1 MGLYKRGRVWWMCF
15 MHEGRFVRKP
25 TKTTDKKLAEKIYHK
40 VMADVVQGNW
50 FEKLPGEE
58 ITFKEMVE
66 KYLAEH
72 STRSKTASSTRRDRS
87 LAAHLLGFFGD
98 LMTTKVTPG
107 DIAEYKTERREKGAA
122 AQTVNLELAMMR
134 HCYNL
139 AIREWGWV
147 RENPVHKVSREKVN
161 NLIERWLSFEEEEKL
176 LSPHRSGSRKS

>member
-1 MGLYKRGRVWWMCF
+1 

-72 STRSKTASSTRRDRS
+72 STRSKTARSTRRDRS

-107 DIAEYKTERREKGAA
+107 DIAEYKTERERKG
-122 AQTVNLELAMMR
+122 LPPR
-134 HCYNL
+134 
-139 AIREWGWV
+139 
-147 RENPVHKVSREKVN
+147 P
-161 NLIERWLSFEEEEKL
+161 
-176 LSPHRSGSRKS
+176 